1 MLWASV
7 VGVVVGL
14 SLATLSNVDPSD
26 RAAPVSPST
35 GDEDADFRVTVV
47 QAVLRPAVTPS
58 GIRRRRARVT
68 VTVRVRNTSDRAT
81 SESLRGARAPLLIV
95 DSGRVEVDPATAPQA
110 RGLLQ
115 PIPARMSVSGVLRFE
130 TADAV
135 TEELIEE
142 RRATLRVAGQR
153 VSFEVEP
160 G

>member
-26 RAAPVSPST
+26 RAAPVNPST
-35 GDEDADFRVTVV
+35 ADGKDFRVTVV
-47 QAVLRPAVTPS
+47 RAVLRPAVTPS

-68 VTVRVRNTSDRAT
+68 VTVRVRNANNRTT
-81 SESLRGARAPLLIV
+81 SESLKAASAPLLIV
-95 DSGRVEVDPATAPQA
+95 DSGRVEVDPAAAPQA

-115 PIPARMSVSGVLRFE
+115 PIPARTSVSGILRFE

-153 VSFEVEP
+153 ISFEVES